1 MSNQSLQVIDEAMA
15 RIFGGVDHRIRYLG
29 PDATGFE
36 EDAYNRGYK
45 AGAEDAFALIDAGTW
60 PDGWDGTEPVADV
73 PLDKIL
79 QQVNSSPAA
88 ATAAAADGVANLP
101 PNGGLPADTRS
112 RDNQR
117 SRDRDAR

>member
-45 AGAEDAFALIDAGTW
+45 AGAEDAFALIERVEELRG
-60 PDGWDGTEPVADV
+60 
-73 PLDKIL
+73 
-79 QQVNSSPAA
+79 Q
-88 ATAAAADGVANLP
+88 
-101 PNGGLPADTRS
+101 
-112 RDNQR
+112 
-117 SRDRDAR
+117 RDALLTACKALLAEHTKCAGPAIQSDAKMMARNAIDTAEAE